1 VTELYDRIEEATA
14 AVRARWAGTP
24 HAALVLGTG
33 LGRVADSVEIE
44 AAFDFEELPHFPVS
58 TAPSHH
64 GRLLCGRLAGLPVAA
79 AQGRAHVYEGYPPWQ
94 VAFPVR
100 VMRALGARL
109 LIVSQAVGG
118 LDPRY
123 RPGDP
128 MIVED
133 HINLMGVSPLIGP
146 NDERLGPRFPDM
158 SRPYDPE
165 LVDVALAV
173 ARREDFVAHVGV
185 TVAVAGPNLETRAE
199 YRLLRQL
206 GADVVGMSTV
216 PETLAAVHGGMRVF
230 GVSVVTDRC
239 LPDALEPADAEEI
252 VRVAEAAAPRL
263 EALVLGVLRHEAA
276 GRAGG

>member
-1 VTELYDRIEEATA
+1 VTELYDRIQEATA
-14 AVRARWAGTP
+14 VVRAQWPATARAG
-24 HAALVLGTG
+24 LVLGTG
-33 LGRVADSVEIE
+33 LGDVTAAIEIE
-44 AAFDFEELPHFPVS
+44 AAFDFAQLPHFPCS
-58 TAPSHH
+58 TALSHR
-64 GRLLCGRLAGLPVAA
+64 GRLLCGRLAGLPVVA

-100 VMRALGARL
+100 VMRALGADL
-109 LIVSQAVGG
+109 LVVSQAAGG
-118 LDPRY
+118 LDPLY

-128 MIVED
+128 VLLED
-133 HINLMGVSPLIGP
+133 QINLMGVNPLIGP

-199 YRLLRQL
+199 YRLLRRL

-230 GVSVVTDRC
+230 GVSVVTDSC

-252 VRVAEAAAPRL
+252 VRVAEAAAPKL
-263 EALVLGVLRHEAA
+263 EALVLGVLRHEA